1 MQATPSL
8 SRRERQIMDLIY
20 ERGKSSAREIQ
31 EALTDAP
38 SYSTVRALLAIL
50 VEKNHLKYEQAG
62 AKYLYFA
69 AQPIDK
75 VRENAARRLI
85 KTFFKGSTADAVNA
99 LIGTTEKPLSDADL
113 DELALLIEQAR
124 KKKGDGQ

>member
-1 MQATPSL
+1 MQATPTL
-8 SRRERQIMDLIY
+8 SRRERQIMNLIY
-20 ERGKSSAREIQ
+20 ECGKCSAREIQ

-75 VRENAARRLI
+75 VRENAARRFI

-99 LIGTTEKPLSDADL
+99 LIGTTEKPLSDADRIKHL
-113 DELALLIEQAR
+113 DGLM
-124 KKKGDGQ
+124 KKAMQLP